1 MPIKLSRFGQV
12 FDEIRQRRGHTLD
25 DVAAKIGLGAT
36 VVKRSRQYPLLRTLT
51 ERSIQALSGYV
62 GCDPDDVRAS
72 VGVSG
77 VEPMDV
83 GAVDVEGWLDAQGGA
98 FEISYRYL
106 RSRFSLRPKPAF
118 VGAWMSLHTDDRG
131 GLATW
136 GEVAGFLGVA
146 RQTVYGWRGVHRLDD
161 HAELLRLARLRGDQ
175 LGEVDR
181 VTDYQAVGE
190 DMMAYPIMTASGVQY
205 QEPVRRWQVAC
216 KRCDVYAR
224 CCKLVRF
231 GNGFA
236 LCERLIPVDVLPGMV
251 RMVVA
256 ENERALME
264 VGG

>member
-1 MPIKLSRFGQV
+1 MDI
-12 FDEIRQRRGHTLD
+12 ETTIE
-25 DVAAKIGLGAT
+25 
-36 VVKRSRQYPLLRTLT
+36 LT
-51 ERSIQALSGYV
+51 
-62 GCDPDDVRAS
+62 
-72 VGVSG
+72 

-83 GAVDVEGWLDAQGGA
+83 GAVDIEGWLDAQGGA

-181 VTDYQAVGE
+181 VTYYQAVGGE
-190 DMMAYPIMTASGVQY
+190 SSVAA
-205 QEPVRRWQVAC
+205 RRL
-216 KRCDVYAR
+216 YY
-224 CCKLVRF
+224 
-231 GNGFA
+231 
-236 LCERLIPVDVLPGMV
+236 
-251 RMVVA
+251 
-256 ENERALME
+256 ERAGVLGQPLTLDE
-264 VGG
+264 TAARSQLEGWLAELRDGGGDEE